1 MPIDGYFYLYARLLR
16 KFGFA
21 NVNLSGMLR
30 KLCFALSLILCSG
43 FISAQIGSGTLKGT
57 VTDQESGEPL
67 PFVNVI
73 VRLNGNTVTAGQTDF
88 DGKYSIKP
96 IEPGSYEI
104 EFTFVGYTPKKF
116 TGVKVTSNKIAFL
129 DAKLGA
135 GLELAEAVVV
145 EYKEPLI
152 DKDGGASGGT
162 VTREEIDKMPGR
174 SAGAIAQTV
183 GGVADTGN
191 GISVRGARSNSTWYY
206 IDGIK
211 VRGSV
216 ALPKSAI
223 EEIAVITG
231 GIPASIGDATGG
243 VINLSLR
250 SSSAN
255 YSGGLEV
262 ITSGFRSG
270 DGAVGLDAYGYNL
283 VEGFLSGP
291 LLSKKDEE
299 GNRLEPILGFFL
311 SGNYQNVVDSRPT
324 FGGVYRMKEDV
335 QQDLLDNPL
344 RRNVAADGSVNGAL
358 YNADFLTADDF
369 EKVDTRQ
376 NVGSTQ
382 ANLVAKIDVNTGKNT
397 NLTIGGTGAFSQRDA
412 FSYGN
417 MLMNYDN
424 NLQVTEFDYR
434 GYVKFSQRF
443 SAPEDAEEVTSAL
456 QNVFYSVM
464 VDYSQTY
471 DRTWN
476 KNHEDNFF
484 RYGHVGTFDVSQ
496 VNSYEVQESSNFG
509 GVVNEHVGWE
519 DTLVTFT
526 PSQYN
531 PDLAAINNQ
540 YFGLFDI
547 EPYNP
552 DDPGPYATLLEVQNG
567 NALRNGDSP
576 DGTYNLWSHIGTQG
590 NTYAVARNNQ
600 FRVSANGSADIGDHA
615 IQLGFEYE
623 QRRDASYL
631 LGPIGLWTQA
641 RLLGNSHIKEI
652 DQNNFS
658 VDYID
663 GTLPWVT
670 YERLIGDGQFEFD
683 YRLRE
688 ALGYDP
694 LGNDF
699 INTDA
704 LDPDQLTLDMFGADD
719 LLNQG
724 NQLVRYQGFD
734 PYGNRVTGRPT
745 LDDFF
750 NDTNELGYR
759 TRAIGAYEP
768 IYMAG
773 YVMDKFAF
781 DDIIFNVGVRVDRFD
796 ANQPVPKDPYVI
808 GEALSAGEVSE
819 LGDNEVLHPTNIG
832 DDFVVYV
839 DDVDNPNA
847 IVGYRDGD
855 TWYNGT
861 GAVIE
866 NPDLIASTNG
876 FPAPLLLN
884 GSDEE
889 LSSNAFEDYTPQV
902 NVMPRIS
909 FSFPISD
916 EAVFF
921 AHYDV
926 LTQRPTSNNIFL
938 PTDYLFLE
946 ARNELISNPAMR
958 PSRTIDYELG
968 FQQVLSKTSSLK
980 IAAFYRELRDMIQ
993 VRNFAGAYPRPYRA
1007 FGNLDFGTVKG
1018 MTLAYDLR
1026 RTGNV
1031 RMNVSYTLQFADGTG
1046 STTGTAL
1053 ALINAGLPN
1062 LRSINPFDYDQRH
1075 RIVANVDYRYGEG
1088 QAYNGPIWF
1097 GKQILKN
1104 TGFNLIG
1111 TLGSG
1116 TPYTASTIA
1125 YPVTGEISPST
1136 EGSINGSRLPWNFT
1150 LNANIDRNFT
1160 IKYGSEDNPKTAN
1173 LNVYLWVSNIL
1184 NNRNIQ
1190 GVYRFTGVAD
1200 DDGYLAAAQYQP
1212 LINSQNNPDSF
1223 RNYYSMYANN
1233 PFNLAAPRTV
1243 RLGVRF
1249 DF

>member
-1 MPIDGYFYLYARLLR
+1 M
-16 KFGFA
+16 
-21 NVNLSGMLR
+21 
-30 KLCFALSLILCSG
+30 CFALSLILCSG

-412 FSYGN
+412 FSYDN

-443 SAPEDAEEVTSAL
+443 AAPEDAEEATSAL

-663 GTLPWVT
+663 GTLPWIT

-884 GSDEE
+884 GSDAE
-889 LSSNAFEDYTPQV
+889 LSSDAFEDYTPQV

-968 FQQVLSKTSSLK
+968 FQQVLTKTSSLK

-1007 FGNLDFGTVKG
+1007 YGNLDFGTVKG

>member
-1 MPIDGYFYLYARLLR
+1 
-16 KFGFA
+16 
-21 NVNLSGMLR
+21 MLR

-299 GNRLEPILGFFL
+299 GNRMEPILGFFL

-335 QQDLLDNPL
+335 QQGLLDNPL
-344 RRNVAADGSVNGAL
+344 RRNVAADGTVNGAL

-397 NLTIGGTGAFSQRDA
+397 NLTIGGTGAFAQRDA

-424 NLQVTEFDYR
+424 NLQVTEFDWR

-443 SAPEDAEEVTSAL
+443 AAPEDAEEVTSAL

-484 RYGHVGTFDVSQ
+484 RYGHVGTFDRAL
-496 VNSYEVQESSNFG
+496 VNSYDVQASNDFG
-509 GVVNEHVGWE
+509 GLVNEHVGWE

-552 DDPGPYATLLEVQNG
+552 DDPGPYANLLEVQNG
-567 NALRNGDSP
+567 NALLNGESP

-623 QRRDASYL
+623 QRRDASYSL
-631 LGPIGLWTQA
+631 APIGLWTQA

-652 DQNNFS
+652 DENNFS
-658 VDYID
+658 IDYQE
-663 GTLPWVT
+663 GTLPWIT

-724 NQLVRYQGFD
+724 NQLVAYRGFD

-819 LGDNEVLHPTNIG
+819 VGDNEVIHPTNIG

-839 DDVDNPNA
+839 DDVDNPNS

-884 GSDEE
+884 GSDAE
-889 LSSNAFEDYTPQV
+889 LSSDAFEDYTPQV

-946 ARNELISNPAMR
+946 ARNSLISNPAMR

-1007 FGNLDFGTVKG
+1007 YGNLDFGTVKG

-1046 STTGTAL
+1046 STANTAL

-1062 LRSINPFDYDQRH
+1062 LRTVNPFDYDQRH
-1075 RIVANVDYRYGEG
+1075 RIVANIDYRYGDG
-1088 QAYNGPIWF
+1088 QAYNGPVWF

-1184 NNRNIQ
+1184 NNRNIL

-1200 DDGYLAAAQYQP
+1200 DDGYLAASQYQP

-1223 RNYYSMYANN
+1223 RNYYSMYVDN